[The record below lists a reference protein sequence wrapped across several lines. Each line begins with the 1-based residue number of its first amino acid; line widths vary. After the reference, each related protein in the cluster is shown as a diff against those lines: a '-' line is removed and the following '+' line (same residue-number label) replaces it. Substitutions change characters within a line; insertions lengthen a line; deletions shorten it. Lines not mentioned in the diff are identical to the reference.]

1 MKSAN
6 IADLKSAGRKTL
18 WVQVPPKALNVG
30 QIADKNLSLVYVE
43 LSYIIGD
50 KYEEMLKMLKR
61 V

>member
-1 MKSAN
+1 
-6 IADLKSAGRKTL
+6 
-18 WVQVPPKALNVG
+18 
-30 QIADKNLSLVYVE
+30 LVYVE